1 MISGLKSIEID
12 IGLYYFCNYCPQL
25 KKINPSTPKPL
36 NIDIGQS
43 LLSNGTIESPK
54 KNGARATLLL
64 SNLAKFD
71 KSNVARAPF
80 YFGLSMVPLL
90 KSDCPISIFNGLGGH
105 GLSFFILG
113 QLLHL

>member
-1 MISGLKSIEID
+1 MEND
-12 IGLYYFCNYCPQL
+12 IGRQYVSNYCPKS
-25 KKINPSTPKPL
+25 KKLNLRPPKPL

-71 KSNVARAPF
+71 QKKKRRKKERIMP
-80 YFGLSMVPLL
+80 YQVPLTADFSL
-90 KSDCPISIFNGLGGH
+90 SKFDIFKSFL
-105 GLSFFILG
+105 
-113 QLLHL
+113 